1 MLLCGF
7 LEVKFSKPRKKMDK
21 IKIYGLSF
29 FAYHGVFEEEKITGQ
44 EFIVDCEFEID
55 TSLCNDELEKTVNYG
70 QCSMDIV
77 KFCTTNRF
85 DLLETLADCLAKYML
100 KKYSLM
106 NSVTITVHKPN
117 APIPL
122 KFADVTLTTTRKW
135 NDCFL
140 ALGSNL
146 GDREAHLNSV
156 LKLIDSDDNIELL
169 KKSSY
174 IQTKPYGVLDQPEF
188 LNAVIKVKTLYTP
201 NELLAFCQQAEKLAQ
216 RVQTRRWGERT
227 LDVDILTFCDSIIF
241 TDELKIPHPEM
252 HIRDF
257 VLKPLS
263 EIEPYLIHP
272 VYKINIQNLLQQLT

>member
-1 MLLCGF
+1 
-7 LEVKFSKPRKKMDK
+7 MDK

-44 EFIVDCEFEID
+44 EFIIDCEYEID
-55 TSLCNDELEKTVNYG
+55 TSGCNDELEKTVNYG

-77 KFCTTNRF
+77 EFCTNNRF
-85 DLLETLADCLAKYML
+85 DLLETLAGNLAKYLL
-100 KKYSLM
+100 KKYRLM
-106 NSVTITVHKPN
+106 NSLTITVHKPN

-122 KFADVTLTTTRKW
+122 KFADVTLTISRKW
-135 NDCFL
+135 SNCFL

-146 GDREAHLNSV
+146 GDKEAYLNSV
-156 LKLIDSDDNIELL
+156 LELIDSDDNIELL

-174 IQTKPYGVLDQPEF
+174 IQTKPYGVVDQPEF
-188 LNAVIKVKTLYTP
+188 LNAVIKVQTLYTA
-201 NELLAFCQQAEKLAQ
+201 NELLAFCKQAEKLAQ

-227 LDVDILTFCDSIIF
+227 LDVDILTFGGSVIF

-257 VLKPLS
+257 VLKPLI
-263 EIEPYLIHP
+263 EIEPYFIHP
-272 VYKINIQNLLQQLT
+272 VYKIDVQTLLKHSENTLETHRKS